1 VRRLLPVVVAAVL
14 AATGCA
20 QPVLAAS
27 RHVQRPSGTQS
38 PSPIMPSPTPTPSTS
53 DCAAP
58 HVAVSAVTAEAIGPF
73 GARRTTGSAAVALT
87 FDDGPDPVNTPLILD
102 VLRQCRVKATFCLVG
117 YKVAMYPDVVRRIA
131 ADGHTL
137 CNHTWEHI
145 RQLGTYGQPWIRE
158 DLQRT
163 LAAIHA
169 AAPGVPV
176 SYFRAPGGAW
186 TQDYVTVA
194 RDMGMTPIDWD
205 VDPWDWNF
213 DVFGTGATMTRHI
226 VSTVESTVRPG
237 SIVLS
242 HDYQKP
248 ATTAAYR
255 ILLPWLTARF
265 TLIALPPHAND
276 PDGRMVPGV
285 SAD

>member
-1 VRRLLPVVVAAVL
+1 MRRILPVL
-14 AATGCA
+14 AALLAAAGCSH
-20 QPVLAAS
+20 PVLAAS
-27 RHVQRPSGTQS
+27 RHVQRRPATPS
-38 PSPIMPSPTPTPSTS
+38 PSPTTTPSPAAVVSTS

-58 HVAVSAVTAEAIGPF
+58 AVAVTAATAEAVGPF
-73 GARRTTGSAAVALT
+73 GARRTTGSRAVALT

-102 VLRQCRVKATFCLVG
+102 VLRQCGVKATFCVEG
-117 YKVAMYPDVVRRIA
+117 KKAATYPDVVRRIV

-145 RQLGTYGQPWIRE
+145 RQLGTYGRPLIRE
-158 DLQRT
+158 DLQKT
-163 LAAIHA
+163 IDAIHV
-169 AAPGVPV
+169 AAPGVHI

-213 DVFGTGATMTRHI
+213 DVFGTGPTMTRHI
-226 VSTVESTVRPG
+226 VSTIESTVRPG

-255 ILLPWLTARF
+255 ILLPWLAARF
-265 TLIALPPHAND
+265 KLIALPPRTEGLEGEGPAPHLRA
-276 PDGRMVPGV
+276 
-285 SAD
+285 